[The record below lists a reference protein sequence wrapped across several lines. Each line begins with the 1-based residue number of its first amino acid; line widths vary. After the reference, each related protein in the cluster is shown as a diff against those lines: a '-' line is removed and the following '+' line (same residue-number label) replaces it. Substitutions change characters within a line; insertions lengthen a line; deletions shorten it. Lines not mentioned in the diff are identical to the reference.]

1 MELLACADYYGAR
14 GTKRAWQWLASEGI
28 TLSLKTFQTRLRIE
42 KEHRRKRAEEA
53 TQRTEEATPTTP
65 ALPLVDAGRAVP
77 LGASLVDAAV
87 PGVPATL
94 APTEGTDNLARIG
107 EPELKSLE
115 LEQSVQQLLARN
127 RDLERQLKAYK
138 MAQPSIRVGESE
150 AGRWWCAAGRC

>member
-1 MELLACADYYGAR
+1 M
-14 GTKRAWQWLASEGI
+14 
-28 TLSLKTFQTRLRIE
+28 
-42 KEHRRKRAEEA
+42 
-53 TQRTEEATPTTP
+53 P
-65 ALPLVDAGRAVP
+65 AVPMVDARRAVP

-107 EPELKSLE
+107 ELELKSLE

-127 RDLERQLKAYK
+127 RDLEIQLKAYK

-150 AGRWWCAAGRC
+150 SGRWWCAAGRC